1 MKAFEFVLIIL
12 SLIIGLS
19 LTEAAIGISYMIQNY
34 KTANFYLPFA
44 VMAVT
49 GFLYILYYYSTLFK
63 LKKVTT
69 WSVPNL
75 GLIFTTGLI
84 FFVLTQI
91 YFPDQSEFDQD
102 YEKYFNENFTVVLA
116 LMLCF
121 TVSYMLELFIVR
133 KVRNPKVYFAVIIAS
148 LSIASG
154 IMFDNDTYRFI
165 LSIFLFALQIY
176 NIYWSKLTINDS
188 LS

>member
-19 LTEAAIGISYMIQNY
+19 LTEAAIGVSYMIQNY
-34 KTANFYLPFA
+34 RTANFYLPFV

-63 LKKVTT
+63 LKKVTK
-69 WSVPNL
+69 WSVPNI
-75 GLIFTTGLI
+75 GLIFTSGLI

-91 YFPDQSEFDQD
+91 YFPDQSDFDQD
-102 YEKYFNENFTVVLA
+102 YEKYFNENFTVVLT

-121 TVSYMLELFIVR
+121 TLSYMLELFIVR
-133 KVRNPKVYFAVIIAS
+133 QVGNSKVYFAVVVAS
-148 LSIASG
+148 LSIISG
-154 IMFDNDTYRFI
+154 IIVSNQNYRFI
-165 LSIFLFALQIY
+165 LTIFLLALQIY
-176 NIYWSKLTINDS
+176 NIYWSNLTIKDS
-188 LS
+188 EA

>member
-1 MKAFEFVLIIL
+1 MKPFEFVLIIL

-34 KTANFYLPFA
+34 RTANFYLPFA
-44 VMAVT
+44 IMAIT

-69 WSVPNL
+69 WSVPQL

-91 YFPDQSEFDQD
+91 YFPDQSDFDKD
-102 YEKYFNENFTVVLA
+102 YEKYFNENFTVVLM

-121 TVSYMLELFIVR
+121 TLSYMMELFIVR
-133 KVRNPKVYFAVIIAS
+133 KVRNPKVYLAVIVAS
-148 LSIASG
+148 VSITSG
-154 IMFDNDTYRFI
+154 IIIDSENYRFV
-165 LSIFLFALQIY
+165 LTIFLFMLQLY
-176 NIYWSKLTINDS
+176 NIYWSNLTIRDS
-188 LS
+188 ET